1 LNAKSLNPIESHW
14 QAFGNRKEGR
24 KKAILAM
31 ASFFFFFV
39 VMVRADKWPIGSLL
53 AATLHVSFLTQFFSE
68 IDEMQ
73 EGMLSTKNSEFP
85 KPTMC

>member
-1 LNAKSLNPIESHW
+1 MPNHLTQLKAIGKHL
-14 QAFGNRKEGR
+14 ATGRKEG
-24 KKAILAM
+24 KKRFLPWPP
-31 ASFFFFFV
+31 FFFFV